1 LSKYNKN
8 GYIYLSLKN
17 KKMNFLPTTPETLR
31 RRLTEGAVQFAFK
44 KLDGSLRTAI
54 GTTDLSSI
62 PEISHPQ
69 GVRKSSDKVIV
80 FFDIEKSEWRSV
92 SILREIYL

>member
-1 LSKYNKN
+1 MHQ
-8 GYIYLSLKN
+8 IE
-17 KKMNFLPTTPETLR
+17 TTPETLR
-31 RRLTEGAVQFAFK
+31 SLLQDGPVKFSFK

-54 GTTDLSSI
+54 GTTNLSSI